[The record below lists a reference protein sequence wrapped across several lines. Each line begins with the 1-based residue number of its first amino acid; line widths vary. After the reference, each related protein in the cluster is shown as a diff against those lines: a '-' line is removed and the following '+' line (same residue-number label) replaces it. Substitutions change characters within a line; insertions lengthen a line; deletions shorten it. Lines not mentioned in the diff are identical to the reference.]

1 MPIPSH
7 QSAAPLSK
15 RSVER
20 HLDHLPVLSN
30 VAVQLMALDT
40 RDPKYFDRVK
50 RLIECE
56 PAFVVRILSAAN
68 SARSAPRLPITT
80 LNAALIR
87 VGSTHAANL
96 VLAAALSQVFVPQRD
111 WQRGLWRHAI
121 QVAVTGR
128 ALSSALGDPQ
138 VVPDEVYAAA
148 LLHDVGHFV
157 LLAEAPQWLERLTDE
172 SFDTEPSLTA
182 ERAALGMD
190 HAEVGALACK
200 RWKLPELMVRAVRGH
215 HEAPP
220 LASPEGRLIAAIHV
234 ADLAAKLPA
243 DLASSQPERLQS
255 FYQEH
260 VSAFLPISTR
270 SFEDILAAARSEAAT
285 MCEFIGV
292 GAA

>member
-1 MPIPSH
+1 MSTPSL

-128 ALSSALGDPQ
+128 ALSSACRDK
-138 VVPDEVYAAA
+138 AI
-148 LLHDVGHFV
+148 V
-157 LLAEAPQWLERLTDE
+157 LLNHPKARGGPERDEAWV
-172 SFDTEPSLTA
+172 FDS
-182 ERAALGMD
+182 
-190 HAEVGALACK
+190 
-200 RWKLPELMVRAVRGH
+200 
-215 HEAPP
+215 
-220 LASPEGRLIAAIHV
+220 LASMLVANGDAAFVEEH
-234 ADLAAKLPA
+234 ARNAGH
-243 DLASSQPERLQS
+243 ERK
-255 FYQEH
+255 
-260 VSAFLPISTR
+260 A
-270 SFEDILAAARSEAAT
+270 
-285 MCEFIGV
+285 
-292 GAA
+292 